1 VAVAVALVAVHR
13 EVQALE
19 VVVLVALEQKMEF
32 LLRVLVQQIVVV
44 EVVEVVTTQAI
55 LLQMVVLV

>member
-1 VAVAVALVAVHR
+1 VAVAVALVAAHR

-32 LLRVLVQQIVVV
+32 LLRVLVRQIVVV

>member
-1 VAVAVALVAVHR
+1 VAVAVALVAAHR